1 MFALLF
7 WILILPLSTV
17 AIVPVWQR
25 MLEDSRYP
33 FLPLLL
39 ILLVVLTLVR
49 WNRRFAWPS
58 VMGGLLIL
66 AGIASIALSYRE
78 QSPWLAGLGWCL
90 ITLSFLSSCTQVA
103 DDKQFAWLKRLSGS
117 PLGLAPMVLFCLPI
131 PRNFDTVIITLVYEI
146 TANLSSMTLDAFSI
160 PHHWQEGILKFQ
172 SFEYSVKELFPT
184 WLSPLNCC
192 FALIVLQVLRNR
204 PVWIAPFYFAGGLAT
219 SFVANYLFTL
229 TVIHAKVNFNYDLY
243 QLWPYTGTIAVVIL
257 LSILFAL
264 SLDRFWLVTFSPT
277 RPDEISGWNNP
288 MIRGW
293 NFLSR
298 S

>member
-1 MFALLF
+1 MIALLF
-7 WILILPLSTV
+7 WIVILPLSTV
-17 AIVPVWQR
+17 AVVPVWQR

-39 ILLVVLTLVR
+39 ILLLVLTLIR

-58 VMGGLLIL
+58 TMGWLLIL
-66 AGIASIALSYRE
+66 AGIASIAFSYRE

-90 ITLSFLSSCTQVA
+90 ITISFLSSCSQVA
-103 DDKQFAWLKRLSGS
+103 DNKQFPWLKRLSGS
-117 PLGLAPMVLFCLPI
+117 PLGLAPLVLLCLPI
-131 PRNFDTVIITLVYEI
+131 PRNLDAVIIAQVYEF
-146 TANLSSMTLDAFSI
+146 TANLSSMTMDALSV

-172 SFEYSVKELFPT
+172 SFEYSVKDLFPA

-229 TVIHAKVNFNYDLY
+229 TVILAKVNLNYDLY
-243 QLWPYTGTIAVVIL
+243 QLWPYTGTIAAVIL
-257 LSILFAL
+257 LSCLFAL

-288 MIRGW
+288 LIRGW